1 VSSFK
6 QVLWDD
12 LASRTII
19 FLIGMEF
26 QLDLCASHG
35 ALIHKLCCRVCLNH
49 LFLLFSCR
57 IYTVSNPKKLK
68 LPYTITNPK
77 CFFLK
82 LYDSSLLCSIF
93 CWKLVAAHEPTAA
106 PAASPLL
113 RLCARLFGKCCES
126 YITAVECFATK
137 CENKNGWKLA

>member
-1 VSSFK
+1 MSSFK
-6 QVLWDD
+6 QVLCDD

-35 ALIHKLCCRVCLNH
+35 ALIHKLCCRVCLIH
-49 LFLLFSCR
+49 LFLLISCR

-68 LPYTITNPK
+68 LPYTITNLK

-82 LYDSSLLCSIF
+82 LYDSSLICSVF
-93 CWKLVAAHEPTAA
+93 CWKLVAADEPPPA
-106 PAASPLL
+106 AASPLL
-113 RLCARLFGKCCES
+113 KLCARLFGKCCES
-126 YITAVECFATK
+126 YITALECFATK